1 MDFDKIIIGL
11 LFLLGGLIANIWRR
25 SAMEKKNKGTDYS
38 TTKIIYSSWGLIG
51 IGTVL
56 IILGILNT
64 D

>member
-11 LFLLGGLIANIWRR
+11 LFLLGGLIGNIWRR

>member
-1 MDFDKIIIGL
+1 MDFNKIIIGL
-11 LFLLGGLIANIWRR
+11 LFLLGGLIGNIWRR
-25 SAMEKKNKGTDYS
+25 TAMEKKNRGTEYS
-38 TTKIIYSSWGLIG
+38 TIKIIYSSWGLIG